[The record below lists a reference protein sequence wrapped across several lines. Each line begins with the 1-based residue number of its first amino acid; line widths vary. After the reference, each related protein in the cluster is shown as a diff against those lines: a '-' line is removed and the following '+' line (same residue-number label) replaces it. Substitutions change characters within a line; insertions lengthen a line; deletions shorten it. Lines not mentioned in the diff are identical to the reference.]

1 MVATSVTLVRLE
13 GLCAKSNQTLVSIRG
28 HKNSS
33 VSIRGWWMRNRVRSF
48 CLVFSQSSQSFAKIS
63 HMWPNNQYNAMSN
76 SVGRPSDITRLVQ
89 LVSQMSIHFKDQLC
103 KMMDAVTPILAL
115 HNVGVSVDS
124 EMSPTRARFL
134 YPMLTGL
141 TDWTDHCGLLLSK
154 LKAQQ
159 KNTNSNTPVT
169 ARKHW

>member
-1 MVATSVTLVRLE
+1 VTE
-13 GLCAKSNQTLVSIRG
+13 QSIQCYEQQR
-28 HKNSS
+28 
-33 VSIRGWWMRNRVRSF
+33 W
-48 CLVFSQSSQSFAKIS
+48 QA
-63 HMWPNNQYNAMSN
+63 
-76 SVGRPSDITRLVQ
+76 SDITRLVQ

-134 YPMLTGL
+134 YPMLTCL

-159 KNTNSNTPVT
+159 KNT
-169 ARKHW
+169 